1 MKDNYICIKCEE
13 KWSFDPNDGKCPLCR
28 GNIIPIYLYEKKSRN
43 RPTTSPAIK

>member
-28 GNIIPIYLYEKKSRN
+28 GNIIPIYLYEKKEPESSDN
-43 RPTTSPAIK
+43 KSSH